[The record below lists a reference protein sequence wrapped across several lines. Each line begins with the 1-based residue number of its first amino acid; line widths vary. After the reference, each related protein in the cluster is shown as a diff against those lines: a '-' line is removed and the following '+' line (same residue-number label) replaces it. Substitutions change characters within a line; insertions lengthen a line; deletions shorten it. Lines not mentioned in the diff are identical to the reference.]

1 MPLFIVH
8 HQHSPETCPARDPA
22 KGAML
27 LNHLSRPNAA
37 RHGVVI
43 KGEAVVRGAH
53 SLFFIVEAADEAV
66 LQAFLTPFRQVGA
79 VEVMAASTC
88 AGVVASGGCEA
99 PPVDVSAALLDPADA
114 CQDAVEAGLV
124 VHRAYPLNGETSVP
138 DLAGGAVM
146 PNGRFYLRNH
156 FDIPRLDGERYRLS
170 VGGLVERPLSLSMRD
185 LHNLHAESLV
195 VTLECAGNGRSLFDP
210 EVPGEA
216 WGLGAVSTAEWTGV
230 PLIEVIERAG
240 MRSGATQLMF
250 RGADGGL
257 LEGHD
262 APIRFERG
270 LTFDQIR
277 KTGALLAYEMNGEPL
292 SSPHGYPLRL
302 IVPGWYAV
310 ASVKWLTE
318 IIVTDEPC
326 EAHYQTE
333 KYWYHWVRNGRDGRA
348 PVTLMNVR
356 ALIASPDQ
364 GESLPRG
371 ETAIRGVAW
380 SGAGSISKVEV
391 SLNDGPWREARL
403 VGERRPSAWQWWE
416 LITRLEQ
423 TGPLAVRARAT
434 DTAGRT
440 QPERA
445 EWNRLGYGNN
455 SIHSVSAQ
463 VIW

>member
-1 MPLFIVH
+1 MPLFIVR

-22 KGAML
+22 VGAML
-27 LNHLSRPNAA
+27 LNHLSRPNAT

-43 KGEAVVRGAH
+43 QGEAAARGIH
-53 SLFFIVEAADEAV
+53 SLFFIAEAADDAG
-66 LQAFLTPFRQVGA
+66 LQAFLTPFRQAGE
-79 VEVMAASTC
+79 VEVMPASTC
-88 AGVVASGGCEA
+88 AGVVASGGCDA
-99 PPVDVSAALLDPADA
+99 HPRHASAASLDPADA
-114 CQDAVEAGLV
+114 CQDAIEAGLLV
-124 VHRAYPLNGETSVP
+124 RRAYPLNVETSVP
-138 DLAGGAVM
+138 DLEGGAVM
-146 PNGRFYLRNH
+146 PNCRFYLRDH
-156 FDIPRLDGERYRLS
+156 FDIPMLDGESYRLS
-170 VGGLVERPLSLSMRD
+170 VGGLVERSLNLSMRD
-185 LHNLHAESLV
+185 LHNLRAESLV
-195 VTLECAGNGRSLFDP
+195 ATLECAGNGRSLFDP
-210 EVPGEA
+210 AVPGEA

-230 PLIEVIERAG
+230 PLIELIERAG
-240 MRSGATQLMF
+240 LQPGATELTF

-257 LEGHD
+257 VEGHD

-270 LTFDQIR
+270 LSVDQIR
-277 KTGALLAYEMNGEPL
+277 EAGALLAYEMNGEPL

-318 IIVTDEPC
+318 IVVTDKSC
-326 EAHYQTE
+326 EGYYQTE
-333 KYWYHWVRNGRDGRA
+333 KYWYQWVRNGRDERS

-380 SGAGSISKVEV
+380 SGAASISRVDV

-403 VGERRPSAWQWWE
+403 VGERRRSAWQWWE

-434 DTAGRT
+434 DMAGRT

-455 SIHSVSAQ
+455 SIHSVTAQ
-463 VIW
+463 VI

>member
-1 MPLFIVH
+1 MPRFIVH

-27 LNHLSRPNAA
+27 LNHLSRPSAA

-43 KGEAVVRGAH
+43 KGEAVVRGSH
-53 SLFFIVEAADEAV
+53 SLFFIAEAADETV
-66 LQAFLTPFRQVGA
+66 LQAFLTPFRQAGE

-88 AGVVASGGCEA
+88 AGVVASGGCDA
-99 PPVDVSAALLDPADA
+99 RPTDVSAASLDPADA
-114 CQDAVEAGLV
+114 CQDAVEAGLL
-124 VHRAYPLNGETSVP
+124 VHRVYPLNGEMSVR
-138 DLAGGAVM
+138 DLAGGAVV

-156 FDIPRLDGERYRLS
+156 FDIPNLDGESYRLS
-170 VGGLVERPLSLSMRD
+170 VGGLVERSLSLSMRD
-185 LHNLHAESLV
+185 LHNLHTESRV

-210 EVPGEA
+210 AVPGEA

-230 PLIEVIERAG
+230 PLIEVLERAG
-240 MRSGATQLMF
+240 LRPGATELTF

-257 LEGHD
+257 VEGND

-270 LTFDQIR
+270 LSFDQIR
-277 KTGALLAYEMNGEPL
+277 EADALLAYEMNGEPL

-318 IIVTDEPC
+318 IVVTDKPC

-333 KYWYHWVRNGRDGRA
+333 KYWYQWVRNGRDERA
-348 PVTLMNVR
+348 PVTLVGVR
-356 ALIASPDQ
+356 ALISSPDQ

-380 SGAGSISKVEV
+380 SGAESISRVDV

-403 VGERRPSAWQWWE
+403 VGERRRSAWQWWE

-434 DTAGRT
+434 DMAGRT

-455 SIHSVSAQ
+455 SIHSVTAQ
-463 VIW
+463 VI